1 MVEVDKRMITSK
13 IVDLL
18 ERKGPQSL
26 ENIHKALKKEIGE
39 LSRNE
44 LNRALM
50 RMEIHGLVR
59 VYRIPRGKHRVEL
72 A

>member
-1 MVEVDKRMITSK
+1 MDKRMVTSK

-18 ERKGPQSL
+18 ERRGPQSL
-26 ENIHKALKKEIGE
+26 ENIHKTLKKDMGE
-39 LSRNE
+39 LSRSE